1 MRISAR
7 SFRGGVIPVLLFAF
21 LTVSLS
27 VAGDKKKQTG
37 GEEIR
42 VLANLPLQEV
52 HVNQLFVRE
61 EGNKSYLYLHQPND
75 DYAVVDV
82 TKPEKPTLQNR
93 SAAKPTTPEGT
104 VGGSPLAITTTQDEG
119 TAVQKTPPKE
129 LPGRTVNF
137 VDTSNPKES
146 KTIKSF
152 NGVTAMYSDD
162 ARKLVYL
169 VNAEGL
175 WVVRHRNTT
184 PVPICGA
191 SGISTSNCPPF

>member
-1 MRISAR
+1 MRITAR
-7 SFRGGVIPVLLFAF
+7 ILRAGVIPVLLFAF
-21 LTVSLS
+21 LSVSPS

-42 VLANLPLQEV
+42 VLANLPLQEI

-104 VGGSPLAITTTQDEG
+104 VGGSPLAITTTQEEG
-119 TAVQKTPPKE
+119 TVQKTPPKE

-175 WVVRHRNTT
+175 WVIKHRNTT

-191 SGISTSNCPPF
+191 SGISSSNCPPF